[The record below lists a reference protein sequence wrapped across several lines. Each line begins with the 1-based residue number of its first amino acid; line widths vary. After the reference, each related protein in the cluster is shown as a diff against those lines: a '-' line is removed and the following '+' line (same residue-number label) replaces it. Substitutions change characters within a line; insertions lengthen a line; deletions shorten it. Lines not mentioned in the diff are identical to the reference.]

1 MRFCFSK
8 ADDRASRPVGRNLD
22 SACRAKVGLHKASPA
37 KGVSRHSSPWQ
48 EGFLAAPCPAKELEN
63 LEHVS
68 RFAIRFRLST
78 LLSWCVALA
87 KRAMRLGTQ
96 NLKCIIYTFLEMSL
110 HTSSPGMT
118 LLRYCHLSNFAH
130 FRVRSHMSL
139 GTNCSPGQ

>member
-1 MRFCFSK
+1 VRFCFSK
-8 ADDRASRPVGRNLD
+8 ADDKASRPVGRNLD

-87 KRAMRLGTQ
+87 KRAMRFHGVPMVLGCAG
-96 NLKCIIYTFLEMSL
+96 NSKFEVHHIHVS
-110 HTSSPGMT
+110 
-118 LLRYCHLSNFAH
+118 
-130 FRVRSHMSL
+130 
-139 GTNCSPGQ
+139 